1 MLLTYHDDLLNSS
14 LPPNYFEDL
23 TEFRYVTNELLI
35 AGIHYPDVPS
45 NELVMTKPNN
55 KVKYLN
61 YNTCSIPFHTYLMKK
76 PMG

>member
-35 AGIHYPDVPS
+35 AGLHYPDVPC